1 MIAEVII
8 DSRAKNL
15 NRVFDYKI
23 PKDLEDVIDV
33 GSRVLVP
40 FANFKALEQ
49 GYVWKTTF
57 LKKELSLH
65 AIWQENI
72 FAMFQNV

>member
-33 GSRVLVP
+33 GREGV
-40 FANFKALEQ
+40 
-49 GYVWKTTF
+49 
-57 LKKELSLH
+57 
-65 AIWQENI
+65 
-72 FAMFQNV
+72 